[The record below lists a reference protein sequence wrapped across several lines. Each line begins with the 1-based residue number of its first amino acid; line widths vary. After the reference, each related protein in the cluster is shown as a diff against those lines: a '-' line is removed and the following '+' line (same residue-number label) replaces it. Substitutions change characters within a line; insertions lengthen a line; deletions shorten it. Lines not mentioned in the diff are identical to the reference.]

1 MEVFTGRRLAVREDV
16 DAGRRDLA
24 AKSSGERDHQL
35 RPQVGHPH
43 AVPRPPVAQRLGQ
56 GRQEQALDRVGE
68 VGGRQGSEGAAHP
81 VPPFDA
87 GIV

>member
-1 MEVFTGRRLAVREDV
+1 MEVFAGRRLAVREHVDV
-16 DAGRRDLA
+16 GRRDLA

-43 AVPRPPVAQRLGQ
+43 AMPRPPVAQRLGQ

-68 VGGRQGSEGAAHP
+68 VGGRQGPEGAAHAA
-81 VPPFDA
+81 PPLDA